1 MPKHKPK
8 LVKRP
13 IKLQKNGTNKIIYR
27 AIRDIHQLKNN
38 HQLGTATINHQ
49 SQIVRNQGTYWV
61 IV

>member
-1 MPKHKPK
+1 M
-8 LVKRP
+8 KRP

-38 HQLGTATINHQ
+38 HQIGTAKIHHQ
-49 SQIVRNQGTYWV
+49 SQIVLNQGTYWV

>member
-1 MPKHKPK
+1 M
-8 LVKRP
+8 KRP